1 VIETQSVTDAL
12 RIAAERRQ
20 TCGFFFDFDGTLS
33 EIRDDPTSVVPA
45 PGIVE
50 AIADIAD
57 HVRTVAVVSGRPVDF
72 LRRHFDGLPVR
83 LYGLYGMESVDE
95 HATLWTDPEVVPW
108 IGAVE
113 EIAERA
119 EAELDPAVLVEFKRL
134 SVALHYRTAPH
145 LRAQVERWGGDRASE
160 YGLAPLP
167 GRMVLE
173 LKPPIRRDKGG
184 VIHAATRDLDCVW
197 YFGDDL
203 GDLPALTALA
213 DRVHADRTF
222 RVFRV
227 GVSNPETG
235 EQVAAMMDLVVPG
248 PRDLVPLLRRAA
260 DAFAPSHT

>member
-1 VIETQSVTDAL
+1 MIESQSVTDAL
-12 RIAAERRQ
+12 HIAAERRQ

-33 EIRDDPTSVVPA
+33 EIRDDPAGVVPV
-45 PGIVE
+45 PGIVD
-50 AIADIAD
+50 AIAEIAGR
-57 HVRTVAVVSGRPVDF
+57 VRTVAVVSGRPAEF
-72 LRRHFDGLPVR
+72 LQRHFGALPVR

-95 HATLWTDPEVVPW
+95 HGALWTDPEVLPW
-108 IGAVE
+108 VSAVE
-113 EIAERA
+113 EVVKRA
-119 EAELDPAVLVEFKRL
+119 VTELDPDVLVEDKRL

-145 LRAQVERWGGDRASE
+145 LRGQVEDWGGHRAAE

-184 VIHAATRDLDCVW
+184 VIRAATPDLDCVW

-213 DRVHADRTF
+213 DRLAADPGF

-235 EQVAAMMDLVVPG
+235 EQVAAMMDVVVNS

-260 DAFAPSHT
+260 DACTPSHR